1 MHHLHINSLEVYDQA
16 GAKLKL
22 AYTGGAS
29 EYVKQGSRGRTPDLA
44 IDDAPVVVG
53 GIVAL
58 GKMPNVNSFN
68 HSDCRVALGALEM
81 ACSCVEAGGVVGIAA
96 VGTAYQSR
104 ALQYDRAGDEHYNT
118 ISALHKSMRSSDAD
132 AAIYWLA
139 RMLQAGD
146 EPVYIA
152 RRVVRFAAEDVG
164 LADPQ
169 ALVVCMAAMDATS
182 RIGMPECGVILA
194 QVVAYCARV
203 RKSVAVLWRS
213 VDFRPGSPSQP
224 VRMMSH
230 ASRGGAKHPV
240 MGTDVVRARSPLGMC
255 CPLVADPSEL
265 FRFTGPGT
273 LQ

>member
-1 MHHLHINSLEVYDQA
+1 MRKALLSRARCVTLDRI
-16 GAKLKL
+16 GAPGVEAVLRKAAEHPSGLGGGWGDPGRIEPAALTLL
-22 AYTGGAS
+22 AELSDG
-29 EYVKQGSRGRTPDLA
+29 
-44 IDDAPVVVG
+44 
-53 GIVAL
+53 
-58 GKMPNVNSFN
+58 
-68 HSDCRVALGALEM
+68 DCRVALGALEM
-81 ACSCVEAGGVVGIAA
+81 ACSCVEAGGVVGLDA
-96 VGTAYQSR
+96 VRTAYQSR